1 MLFSDDLKRSIRLFW
16 TGFLR
21 IFLWSFTACSSFA
34 ACHGPRPKPRA
45 EVLLNLV
52 TAIVCNEAFETS
64 RADEADLAKQW
75 LGRGQRWIYIY
86 IYLL

>member
-1 MLFSDDLKRSIRLFW
+1 MHDLKLCSKR
-16 TGFLR
+16 FLR

-34 ACHGPRPKPRA
+34 AWHGPRPKNA

-75 LGRGQRWIYIY
+75 LG
-86 IYLL
+86 